1 MSDADKTAAELYR
14 TWLKLNAAGQHEE
27 ARQAADRMLALQG
40 TCPAARRS
48 AEAIRQTS
56 ELSVRRL
63 HEAEAR
69 FQQALAE
76 DPKSAQAWVEHGG
89 ELLDLG
95 LEEAAMQSFQ
105 QALELDPQSAAAWCG
120 LGVIK
125 AELVFKHEAAERE
138 EKAGL
143 AMTCFDRALAL
154 NPRSETAWF
163 YKGLALSDL
172 GRSEEALACLNHI
185 LEHLNPEHPWAW
197 YAKGLELAAIP
208 RTASESMTCFVKGL
222 QLDPDQEPAW
232 SCHEVRLRAAD

>member
-1 MSDADKTAAELYR
+1 MSEADKTARELYLG
-14 TWLKLNAAGQHEE
+14 WVKLNGAGQYE
-27 ARQAADRMLALQG
+27 QAVQVADQMLALEG
-40 TCPAARRS
+40 ISSTARQW
-48 AEAIRQTS
+48 AEASKQTS
-56 ELSVRRL
+56 ALNGQRL
-63 HEAEAR
+63 RTAEAR

-76 DPKSAQAWVEHGG
+76 DPKSAQAWVERGE

-95 LEEAAMQSFQ
+95 LEEAAVQSFQ

-125 AELVFKHEAAERE
+125 AEVASGCGSEDRE

-143 AMTCFDRALAL
+143 ALTCFDRALDL
-154 NPRSETAWF
+154 DPHSETAWF